1 MAYLR
6 TIKWFSGGTRGRG
19 RGSVVINIMFKGG
32 LKKTDCQFTAN
43 EE

>member
-6 TIKWFSGGTRGRG
+6 TIKWFSGGMRGGGVNRVCRG
-19 RGSVVINIMFKGG
+19 E